1 MMDNKVRGV
10 RSEALDVNTFLASPF
25 PPVLTWNS
33 VIINQVAPKLNLK
46 KKLKK
51 NQALP
56 FPEFRRIQ
64 SINDWKQQKNESEFT
79 KYKLTC

>member
-1 MMDNKVRGV
+1 MEFSHNKPSG
-10 RSEALDVNTFLASPF
+10 SKTEF
-25 PPVLTWNS
+25 
-33 VIINQVAPKLNLK
+33 K